1 MSTVINVGTTHQPHG
16 FTLNTLYLSIYFHGS
31 VPLRDVPGCIPV
43 EISVRLADEWTGFLP
58 VVHVAPNHESTH
70 AEILDPAVFP
80 FLPLPSNFEPSDISH
95 WQRLTKAIETC
106 LVASTGLE
114 NKRPE
119 AYHVMRDLFWMA
131 FVASFPTFPAGDW
144 PVWDARIPMQG
155 GFISSWVRRED
166 EVAGTPFVQQAIWG
180 QFKTIVEHML
190 SIPVTLPSPPPRPP
204 VVSSWMCCH
213 ALIHLGQVI
222 LSIRTSSNPP
232 SLFPHPPNGLEP

>member
-1 MSTVINVGTTHQPHG
+1 MKPTTTTND
-16 FTLNTLYLSIYFHGS
+16 TLPSLLRSQYALRMNGPGSYPLCTSPPTTSRRMQKYWTLYIFRHRFAHRRSLFQ
-31 VPLRDVPGCIPV
+31 
-43 EISVRLADEWTGFLP
+43 
-58 VVHVAPNHESTH
+58 
-70 AEILDPAVFP
+70 AVFP